1 MTKQQSFTIPDTVL
15 AAHLEDEAVLLDMD
29 SKQYF
34 RLNGTAAFI
43 WKALERGLA
52 HESIIDDLTGNFDVD
67 REEAAAELQRLL
79 GELTSAGLLNSA
91 EGAE

>member
-1 MTKQQSFTIPDTVL
+1 MTEEKAFAIPDTIL

-43 WKALERGLA
+43 WKGLERGLS
-52 HESIIDDLTGNFDVD
+52 HEAVIESLTENFEVG
-67 REEAAAELQRLL
+67 REEAVAELERLL
-79 GELTSAGLLNSA
+79 QELAGAGLLATPAS
-91 EGAE
+91 E

>member
-1 MTKQQSFTIPDTVL
+1 MMTDEKAFTIPDTIL

-43 WKALERGLA
+43 WKALERGLP
-52 HESIIDDLTGNFDVD
+52 HETIVDNLTESFDVG
-67 REEAAAELQRLL
+67 REDAVAELDRLL
-79 GELTSAGLLNSA
+79 DELAGAGLLTTASA
-91 EGAE
+91 G